1 MPMTAATFDCP
12 HCSAKYPVKPVLV
25 GKTVRCTSCKQ
36 AFRLRDDGI
45 ADKVE
50 MAVSTQSVAAGALPP
65 AAPAA
70 AEPAPASSIVAAV
83 SAAAKTEPRLES
95 KPAPRLESKPV
106 SPPTSRLSPP
116 TPKAGMTEQQLE
128 ARKAMSE
135 NLKAAMGD
143 VFASDTPDVEAA
155 TPSKPG
161 TARVTA
167 AERSAKSSSFLKSA
181 GKKPGKSPAI
191 LTNEGEREAANQRR
205 WLEAFI
211 GLITV
216 VGLIVWL
223 ASHQNE
229 RATAVT
235 AFTKELPASELR
247 YGARIEAIRARAW
260 VNDITTF
267 IDLPSPRISAEREI
281 PSASLEP
288 LTKLKGLTY
297 VASAQRWVAPDT
309 AAWIAKQ
316 PALTNDQLNTKLE
329 RDGAIQNSLA
339 ALRKELSAANLGDD
353 EMTIV
358 ITLLTQ
364 IPAGS
369 TGRPAPKFT
378 ELIAQGQL
386 PTIRW
391 CSVTGRGGTHVVD
404 RGQGYSFP
412 TADYRGFLVSFSGEG
427 WPAGWRLMTLAAD
440 K

>member
-1 MPMTAATFDCP
+1 MSMTAATFDCP
-12 HCSAKYPVKPVLV
+12 HCSAKYPVKPVLI

-36 AFRLRDDGI
+36 AFRLRGDGI

-50 MAVSTQSVAAGALPP
+50 MAVSMQSVAAP

-70 AEPAPASSIVAAV
+70 APAAAKPAPAGSIVSAV
-83 SAAAKTEPRLES
+83 AAAAKTE
-95 KPAPRLESKPV
+95 PRLESKPV

-135 NLKAAMGD
+135 NLKAAMGNA
-143 VFASDTPDVEAA
+143 FANDEPEAVA
-155 TPSKPG
+155 AAPG
-161 TARVTA
+161 KVGSARVTA
-167 AERSAKSSSFLKSA
+167 AERSPKSSSYLKSPR
-181 GKKPGKSPAI
+181 KKPGKSPAI
-191 LTNEGEREAANQRR
+191 LTNEGERDAANQRR
-205 WLEAFI
+205 WLAAFI
-211 GLITV
+211 GLSAV
-216 VGLIVWL
+216 VGLIFWL
-223 ASHQNE
+223 ANHQNG
-229 RATAVT
+229 RAAAVT
-235 AFTKELPASELR
+235 AFTTELPSSELR
-247 YGARIEAIRARAW
+247 YGARIEAIKARAW
-260 VNDITTF
+260 VDDITAF

-281 PSASLEP
+281 PSTSLEP

-316 PALTNDQLNTKLE
+316 PAFTNDQLNTKLE
-329 RDGAIQNSLA
+329 REGAIQNSLA

-369 TGRPAPKFT
+369 SARPAPKFA
-378 ELIAQGQL
+378 EIIAQGQL

-404 RGQGYSFP
+404 RGQGYAFP

-427 WPAGWRLMTLAAD
+427 WPTGWRFMTLTAV